1 MPPDSHVTDRPGG
14 TEITLHHTAIPDGQ
28 SGYEQGWRDNYFD
41 PMREYFSRHRV

>member
-1 MPPDSHVTDRPGG
+1 VLLKEVPGG